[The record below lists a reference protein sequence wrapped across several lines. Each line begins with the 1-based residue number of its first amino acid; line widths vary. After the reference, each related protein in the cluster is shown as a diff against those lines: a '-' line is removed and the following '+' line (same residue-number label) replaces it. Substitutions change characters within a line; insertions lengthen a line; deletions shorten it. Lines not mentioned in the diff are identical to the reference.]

1 MKKIIL
7 FYFLI
12 ASSFS
17 VFSQTKNDSLYSAVS
32 INDQSLVIALIKDG
46 ADVNYVKSAG
56 PWVKTN
62 CLITAVEK
70 GNIDMVKILIEAK
83 VNVNWKDGFNTSAI
97 MYSAKKGAKDIVVLL
112 LDNGANIKDEDGKG
126 NSVLTA
132 AKESKNKDLVKFVE
146 GKLREKEKE

>member
-1 MKKIIL
+1 MKKSIL
-7 FYFLI
+7 ICLII
-12 ASSFS
+12 ASAFS
-17 VFSQTKNDSLYSAVS
+17 AFSQTKNDSLYSAVS
-32 INDQSLVIALIKDG
+32 INDQPLVIALIKDG

-62 CLITAVEK
+62 CLLTAVEK
-70 GNIDMVKILIEAK
+70 GNIDMIRILIEGK

-97 MYSAKKGAKDIVVLL
+97 MYAAKKGAKDIVVLL

-126 NSVLTA
+126 NSVITA

-146 GKLREKEKE
+146 GKLKEKEEE